1 MKPATAKN
9 RPQFTG
15 NAGLNYIAWQ
25 LSRRGWHVTP
35 TIRNARGSDMFVT
48 DEDEHVKFGVQ
59 SKALSKR
66 HSVPLG
72 LNLEILRSEWWII
85 TVHANSDNPVCYI
98 MRVEEVQR
106 LATQDSKH
114 GNYWLIAKSY
124 DQPEYR
130 EAWHRIDQ
138 MRWSDELSC
147 LDTVEAGNHT
157 DGSTAELDPLSDTE
171 CG

>member
-1 MKPATAKN
+1 MKPPTMKN

-15 NAGLNYIAWQ
+15 NAGLNYTAWQ

-48 DEDEHVKFGVQ
+48 DESESVTFGVQ

-72 LNLEILRSEWWII
+72 LKLDTLRSEWWII
-85 TVHANSDNPVCYI
+85 TVHANSDTPVCYV
-98 MRVEEVQR
+98 MRLEEVR
-106 LATQDSKH
+106 KLATQDSKH

-124 DQPEYR
+124 DQPQFL
-130 EAWHRIDQ
+130 EAWHRIDH
-138 MRWSDELSC
+138 MRRSDEPSRLETTQ
-147 LDTVEAGNHT
+147 DHDHTGEPAVELAP
-157 DGSTAELDPLSDTE
+157 SSKTAS
-171 CG
+171 G